1 MSFTAEIKQEVS
13 YNELKECCT
22 RAELSALLQMTSSLT
37 ISRQNLG
44 LLITSQ
50 NPTTSKRIMI
60 LLKKLYDV
68 DTELRV
74 YQKSNLRKNNV
85 YEILVSNNVKEILT
99 DIGIYS
105 EKGLSS
111 YPRYEIVK
119 KECCARAYIAG
130 VFLAYGSCNSPT
142 TSNYHLEM
150 TTSDESSAAFLIRQL
165 KRFNIEAKCS
175 KRRGKDVVY
184 IKKADAISDFLRCIG
199 AHESLMN
206 FENSRISRDFK
217 NSVVRL
223 GNCEIANAEKSF
235 KASSKQLEA
244 IEKIEKNIKDI
255 NPKLKEIMD
264 LRKQFPDESLATL
277 ALEYERIYHIR
288 ISRSGLKHRLD
299 KILEMA
305 EDIND

>member
-150 TTSDESSAAFLIRQL
+150 TTSDE
-165 KRFNIEAKCS
+165 
-175 KRRGKDVVY
+175 
-184 IKKADAISDFLRCIG
+184 
-199 AHESLMN
+199 
-206 FENSRISRDFK
+206 
-217 NSVVRL
+217 
-223 GNCEIANAEKSF
+223 
-235 KASSKQLEA
+235 
-244 IEKIEKNIKDI
+244 
-255 NPKLKEIMD
+255 
-264 LRKQFPDESLATL
+264 
-277 ALEYERIYHIR
+277 
-288 ISRSGLKHRLD
+288 
-299 KILEMA
+299 
-305 EDIND
+305 